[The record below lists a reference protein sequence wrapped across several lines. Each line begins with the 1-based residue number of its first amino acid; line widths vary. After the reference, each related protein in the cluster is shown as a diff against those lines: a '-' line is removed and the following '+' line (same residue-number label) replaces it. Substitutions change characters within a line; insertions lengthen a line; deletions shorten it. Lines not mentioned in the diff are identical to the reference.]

1 MIVPLWNPGYF
12 PDISEAEKT
21 QRDFYKELKINL
33 NKGIYVDVKNNTSYI
48 YYYIDSTR
56 ELFAKNK
63 DIKTCHKKLTGIFD
77 NYKEDY
83 PSVASYAYIQLSAI
97 YFVIGNDEKCWEYH
111 CESIKINSYSDDAG
125 SKGSVSEYLNCVVK
139 RKNQKMTYE
148 EFTFIFGKRF
158 KSYLTEFGYQ
168 NWDSI
173 QPFLLNNLINIQKE
187 TNRNFIWYVI
197 EKEEIVVKSHQ
208 RTVKNNRYN
217 VKIEREVKV
226 GINDLRPTILN
237 KYLKNL
243 IKKSENDYRFQN
255 GFPKVGEGW
264 ISETVLYYHIK
275 HIFKNTKVVNHFRD
289 KNILGKQ
296 HLDIYMPEL
305 KIGIEYQGAQHSR
318 AINFFGGEEAFQN
331 SLIRDQ
337 IKKEKCDSA
346 EIYLIY
352 VEPNYLLDD
361 IIFEIESY
369 LKTID
374 FKYVIEE
381 SLIFEVISIKDEL
394 IARKKIPQNIRPIK
408 TEAKI
413 VSDKQLNRAKRSYEY
428 SKTLL
433 EELDNQSEEDKYFM
447 VRGFVYEGLRYFKL
461 INIVHNDF
469 IDKINT
475 HVIRDNH
482 TAEEY
487 EIILNKIQLIKS
499 MAHAPSD
506 ILEVDNSK

>member
-1 MIVPLWNPGYF
+1 M
-12 PDISEAEKT
+12 
-21 QRDFYKELKINL
+21 
-33 NKGIYVDVKNNTSYI
+33 
-48 YYYIDSTR
+48 
-56 ELFAKNK
+56 
-63 DIKTCHKKLTGIFD
+63 
-77 NYKEDY
+77 
-83 PSVASYAYIQLSAI
+83 
-97 YFVIGNDEKCWEYH
+97 
-111 CESIKINSYSDDAG
+111 
-125 SKGSVSEYLNCVVK
+125 
-139 RKNQKMTYE
+139 
-148 EFTFIFGKRF
+148 
-158 KSYLTEFGYQ
+158 
-168 NWDSI
+168 
-173 QPFLLNNLINIQKE
+173 
-187 TNRNFIWYVI
+187 
-197 EKEEIVVKSHQ
+197 
-208 RTVKNNRYN
+208 
-217 VKIEREVKV
+217 
-226 GINDLRPTILN
+226 
-237 KYLKNL
+237 

-264 ISETVLYYHIK
+264 ISETVLYYQIK

-381 SLIFEVISIKDEL
+381 SLIFEVTSIKDEL